1 MQVDASNL
9 SNERALTMPTP
20 QDLPFQPLSIEISKQ
35 VRAMFNSYDMSVLAS
50 KKMGVGDKTP
60 KKVCILMRS
69 VTLTSWESVFKD
81 PLVLDDKSKDII
93 AASYVSSQSTG
104 FLKGAGKEEL
114 SDIYAAWIEARM
126 QKESGSG
133 NVLSMAPKDLTKKD
147 RLFIERVERAERFAK
162 GLIKGIF

>member
-1 MQVDASNL
+1 MQVDASNP
-9 SNERALTMPTP
+9 SNERALTMPTF

-35 VRAMFNSYDMSVLAS
+35 VRAMFNSYDISALAS
-50 KKMGVGDKTP
+50 KKMEVGDKAQ
-60 KKVCILMRS
+60 KKVFILMRS

-81 PLVLDDKSKDII
+81 PLLLDDKNKDII
-93 AASYVSSQSTG
+93 ATSYISAQGSG

-133 NVLSMAPKDLTKKD
+133 NVLSVSPKDLTKKD
-147 RLFIERVERAERFAK
+147 RLFIQRVESAERFAK